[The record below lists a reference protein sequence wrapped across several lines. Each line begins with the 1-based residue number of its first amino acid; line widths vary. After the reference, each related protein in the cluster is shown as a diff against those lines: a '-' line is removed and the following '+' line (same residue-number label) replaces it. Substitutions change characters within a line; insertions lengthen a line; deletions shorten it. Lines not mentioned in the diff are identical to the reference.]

1 MNDYLNTFVFIYPMM
16 MAIIWIFGSLI
27 FRFFVKETI
36 SSPPFSKEDIP
47 PVSILVPCH
56 NEEDCIE
63 ETVLRLMVLALNK
76 YEIILVN
83 DCSTDSTLD
92 KMIELQQ
99 KYPESNI
106 RIVNLKSNQG
116 KGAGMTLAASV
127 AKYEYLLGI
136 DADAV
141 LDKLAPQYLMWHLQ
155 QHPELGAVTGN
166 PKVRNRISILAKIQ
180 VGEFSSIIGMIKRTQ
195 RLFGVV
201 YTVSGVVAL
210 FRKRAVMDV
219 GMWSNDMVTE
229 DIDITWKLQL
239 NGWGVQFEPRAL
251 CWILV
256 PETINGIWRQ
266 RLRWSQ
272 GGNEVLLK
280 YWRQIFSLKS
290 YKMWIL
296 YLEYTCSVLW
306 CYIFLY
312 SLIIAI
318 INGNTDSLFKPDLIG
333 LLSIVCII
341 QFSTGLILDNRYE
354 KSQYKNIPWL
364 VFYPLA
370 YWIVNMSVT
379 VVSFPK
385 ALLKPKGKVATW
397 KSPDRGVRNE

>member
-1 MNDYLNTFVFIYPMM
+1 MMEYISIFVFVYPMM
-16 MAIIWIFGSLI
+16 MAIVWIFGSLI
-27 FRFFVKETI
+27 FRFFVKEEI
-36 SSPPFSKEDIP
+36 MFPPFAKGAIP
-47 PVSILVPCH
+47 GLSILVPCH

-63 ETVLRLMVLALNK
+63 ETVLRLMVLELEQ
-76 YEIILVN
+76 YEVILIN
-83 DCSTDSTLD
+83 DFSQDSTLD

-99 KYPESNI
+99 KFPESNI
-106 RIVNLKSNQG
+106 RIVNLKTNQG
-116 KGAGMTLAASV
+116 KGAGMTIAAKV
-127 AKYEYLLGI
+127 ARYEYLLGI

-141 LDKLAPQYLMWHLQ
+141 LDKWAPQYLLWHLVR
-155 QHPELGAVTGN
+155 HPDLGAVTGN

-210 FRKRAVMDV
+210 FRKRAVVDV

-239 NGWGVQFEPRAL
+239 KGWGVQFEPRAL

-256 PETINGIWRQ
+256 PETLKGIWSQ

-280 YWRQIFSLKS
+280 YWKDIFSFRS

-296 YLEYTCSVLW
+296 YLEYSCSVFW
-306 CYIFLY
+306 CYAFLFT
-312 SLIIAI
+312 IIITICEGSAS
-318 INGNTDSLFKPDLIG
+318 TLFKPELLG
-333 LLSIVCII
+333 LLSLICLV

-364 VFYPLA
+364 VLYPLA

-397 KSPDRGVRNE
+397 KSPDRGIRNE